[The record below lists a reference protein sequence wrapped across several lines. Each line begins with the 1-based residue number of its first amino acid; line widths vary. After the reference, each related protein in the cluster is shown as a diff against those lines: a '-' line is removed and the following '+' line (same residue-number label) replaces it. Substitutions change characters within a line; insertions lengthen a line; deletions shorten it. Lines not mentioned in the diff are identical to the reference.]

1 MNMASDNLYKAL
13 CDVSLGY
20 SEGIVTIDALIK
32 ACDTYKSKTDFDDGL
47 DYQILVSKSCY
58 DHINGVGPD
67 PEISKAIL
75 PGQTKNIDGVMYVYS
90 PTKPGSKEPYD
101 WHVVRTVGK
110 GKEMDD
116 DEAEKKQKYVNE
128 LFPKDLKSLK
138 VIQAAGGST
147 GAQIVE
153 DVNGNRY
160 IMKRGDASSNTNNSH
175 IKNEY
180 LANQLYDALGMKVP
194 EFELYDDNGT
204 AVLLSKF
211 IPGTKAPTAKDFPEM
226 AKGFVADCIMA
237 NWDVYQND
245 NCLIDYAGQVIRVD
259 NGGSLIYRAQ
269 GKTKPFTDS
278 VLDTFN
284 SMSRY
289 SSNVYSTLS
298 FADIK
303 KQIADIKSKKK
314 DIVDFLKESGQD
326 ALADTIAK
334 RIDSLKS
341 VSTLLD
347 KQTAIKDVPIE
358 SRDLKDPDEMYRVLT
373 DDELQ
378 EMWDNVKEKDSY
390 RKFMDT
396 GSNGWSLLSE
406 ICKARGFDA
415 RPEVVTEDEY
425 WKRIPKN
432 QDRQFFRGLNK
443 DYISTD
449 YAVKSFLFDDNC
461 FYGTQGVYGSGI
473 YAHRNDKNGVTI
485 KSTET
490 NYKQSASWGHARTYS
505 GMGGGIVKG
514 FINDDAKIV
523 KFEDIRRELNNM
535 VYTKDPQKAKQIQN
549 EINDIDKE
557 ISDIQDKIDNVGKE
571 IAKEVHEK
579 MHYNEDALK
588 AMEVEIDSVDWGKK
602 NAFDERE
609 IPSFADF
616 VEGNISKWVREQ
628 GGTVT
633 QRKGVVTFT
642 LPNSDEPLSIN
653 AYQYDGPFS
662 IKQKNMVSAPY
673 NGAVRRFQEWMERE
687 HVQKVADA
695 VKTAIDGSGER
706 VNKLN
711 DEKRQAMKRR
721 SDKNNELQSLAK
733 DNSDKTLWGGLVANK
748 NLNEPIGVLAALK
761 GYDAIECRNGNGSS
775 NSFFIILNR
784 SKITVSNGIDYT

>member
-711 DEKRQAMKRR
+711 DEKRQAMKIR
-721 SDKNNELQSLAK
+721 SEKNNELQSLAK